1 MADAPKINLL
11 GLTRSGM
18 EAYFAGLGAK
28 PFHGRNV
35 LKWIHKHGV
44 TDFDAMTDVP
54 QKLRDLLRVE
64 AEIRVPEIVLSQPA
78 GDGTTKWVLELE
90 DGQHIE
96 TVYIPEDNRSTIC
109 VSSQVG
115 CALNCTFCA
124 TGAQGFNRNLTSSEI
139 IGQVW
144 QAARALG
151 HERNGERRITN
162 VVLMGMGEPLANF
175 YEVVPALSLL
185 RADLGFGM
193 AAKRV
198 TLSTAGL
205 VPGIDRLRET
215 IDVALAVSLHAPED
229 GLRESLVP
237 LNRKYPISELMRS
250 CRDYVSDKHKRS
262 VTFEY
267 TLIDGVNDH
276 PEHARKL
283 VKLLRRLPSKLN
295 LIPFN
300 PFPGTRYRCSPDE
313 RIREFQS
320 IVMAGG
326 LIATVRKT
334 RGDDI
339 DAACGQLVGKVLDRT
354 RRSERIRKWCEEFM
368 EEVRCPDCDG
378 ARLGPVAR
386 SVLVHGIDLGH
397 LSALPLDALDTTLAT
412 WTFSGVE
419 QRIAQPLL
427 LELFPSVSG
436 DPIGS
441 DELAELYLAE

>member
-1 MADAPKINLL
+1 MNSQPAPINLL
-11 GLTRSGM
+11 GLHEGQLR
-18 EAYFAGLGAK
+18 AYFASLGEK
-28 PFHGRNV
+28 PFRAQQV
-35 LKWIHKHGV
+35 MKWIYHQGV
-44 TDFDAMTDVP
+44 TDFADMTNLSLA
-54 QKLRDLLRVE
+54 LREQLADR
-64 AEIRVPEIVLSQPA
+64 AEIRPPEIVREQVSE
-78 GDGTTKWVLELE
+78 DGTVKWLMGV
-90 DGQHIE
+90 GGGNAVE
-96 TVYIPEDNRSTIC
+96 TVFIPEPARGTLCI
-109 VSSQVG
+109 SSQVG

-124 TGAQGFNRNLTSSEI
+124 TGAQGFNRNLSSSEI

-144 QAARALG
+144 QAARVLG

-229 GLRESLVP
+229 ELREKLVP
-237 LNRKYPISELMRS
+237 LNRKYPIRELMRA
-250 CRDYVSDKHKRS
+250 CADYVSDKHKRT

-276 PEHARKL
+276 PDHARKL

-300 PFPGTRYRCSPDE
+300 PFPGTRYRCSPE
-313 RIREFQS
+313 ARIRAFQE
-320 IVMAGG
+320 IVMDGG

-334 RGDDI
+334 RGEDI
-339 DAACGQLVGKVLDRT
+339 DAACGQLAGQVRDRT
-354 RRSERIRKWCEEFM
+354 RRS
-368 EEVRCPDCDG
+368 
-378 ARLGPVAR
+378 RLMQ
-386 SVLVHGIDLGH
+386 
-397 LSALPLDALDTTLAT
+397 
-412 WTFSGVE
+412 E
-419 QRIAQPLL
+419 QR
-427 LELFPSVSG
+427 PS
-436 DPIGS
+436 
-441 DELAELYLAE
+441 A